1 MLSLFLA
8 LWPVSFNKESRVKL
22 FSQVGWLFLAL
33 EFTPLPVLV
42 PHFLPELSFDVDWFS
57 PFNSLS
63 AY

>member
-8 LWPVSFNKESRVKL
+8 LWPVSFNEESRVKL

-42 PHFLPELSFDVDWFS
+42 PHFLPELSFDAD
-57 PFNSLS
+57 LD
-63 AY
+63 